1 MAKNNLAPNV
11 SSAVAEK
18 SWNKSLELPSLAFYS
33 YTFSFVSLSGSSER
47 CVAQH
52 WDAAPGPLFFSGTS
66 CPSLTSFGKAGGLQ
80 LKPFSDNG
88 MPFLFWAEG
97 LQEMWAG
104 TEGMHMNVQP
114 TVGWT
119 RSHCVVWSI
128 SSTNPLGVR
137 ICPPGWSM
145 KLPGWWVAE
154 VQTRQACP
162 SLCLLH
168 VPPNPGQNLGTFG
181 EMQNVAKPYVG
192 LSALSLESQKSFL
205 LSELPLSLSLS
216 LFLVTPRGTQD
227 LSSQTRG
234 WNRVPY
240 SGSTES

>member
-11 SSAVAEK
+11 SSAAAEK
-18 SWNKSLELPSLAFYS
+18 SWNKALELPSLAFYS

-47 CVAQH
+47 FLAQH

-66 CPSLTSFGKAGGLQ
+66 SPSLTSFGKAGGLQ

-88 MPFLFWAEG
+88 MPVLFWAKG

-104 TEGMHMNVQP
+104 TEGMHISVQP

-128 SSTNPLGVR
+128 SSTNPVGVR

-162 SLCLLH
+162 FLCLLH
-168 VPPNPGQNLGTFG
+168 VPPNPGQNLGNLVRCK
-181 EMQNVAKPYVG
+181 MLQSPMLVS
-192 LSALSLESQKSFL
+192 LLSLLNLKSPSSYQSH
-205 LSELPLSLSLS
+205 LSFSLS

-227 LSSQTRG
+227 LSSLTRG